1 VIFALDPDT
10 GQPLMRGGDLV
21 RLTDPLEILAQ
32 RVRVRLRTLAGEIL
46 TRTDLGLPD
55 EQLLEKG
62 LTSVEVAN
70 VVRGILRTVEGI
82 ATIDEVTPADA
93 PTAEG
98 RLEITIRVTADTG
111 LLLALSL
118 EI

>member
-10 GQPLMRGGDLV
+10 GQPIMSGGDLV

-32 RVRVRLRTLAGEIL
+32 RMRVRLRTLAGEIL

-62 LTSVEVAN
+62 LTPVEVAN
-70 VVRGILRTVEGI
+70 TVRGVLRTIDGI
-82 ATIDEVTPADA
+82 ATIEEVTPADA

-98 RLEITIRVTADTG
+98 RLPITIRVTADTG
-111 LLLALSL
+111 QLLSL
-118 EI
+118 IEDI